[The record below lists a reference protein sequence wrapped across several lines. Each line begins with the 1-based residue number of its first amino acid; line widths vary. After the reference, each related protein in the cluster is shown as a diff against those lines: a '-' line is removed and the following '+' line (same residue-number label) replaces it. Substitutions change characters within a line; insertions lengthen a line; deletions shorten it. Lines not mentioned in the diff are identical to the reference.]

1 MRIDFAV
8 IATLD
13 EEFDAVKRIFQLQEK
28 DLKSERNFLYYY
40 KKIGDCGV
48 AFFKFTSQ
56 GNLNSSSQTT
66 QIIQNFNPRF
76 IIFVGIAGGF
86 KNRINIGDVAVS
98 DIVLYYPYQDR
109 SEKGAKPEL
118 IPTEPPSRKLKDL
131 ISHIK
136 DEWKNRIKTSRPDGI
151 PITETKVKRGLFLS
165 GEAVVNL
172 PEEKIKEVIPS
183 EYLKMEPIAI
193 DTEAGGVSMA
203 VYNVHGQTE
212 YIVIK
217 GISDYA
223 NVPESQEQRGLWK
236 NYASE
241 VAAAFTYELIV
252 KASELVKQEPYI
264 PKPQNVYLVFLSPL
278 SMVIEFKS
286 NAKVYRH
293 GYDVIVEADGVTY
306 NVGMDLTV
314 SRRTDERIAHLII
327 NREDN
332 RVYVK
337 DLGSTNGTYI
347 DGVKIEPYKSV
358 EVRPNSTITIGYY
371 TTARI
376 DYELVKGTE
385 KETKD
390 ICSIISTMLVSIDD
404 TLLCLAEQK
413 ISETKNKF
421 EGLRLALKEWLEP
434 CKLPKGICEAYR
446 EAYYVYMNIKDEK
459 FPSSIILNSFV
470 DKLKVLREAINIAR
484 SNC

>member
-28 DLKSERNFLYYY
+28 DLKFEKNFLYYY

-48 AFFKFTSQ
+48 AFFKFTSKR
-56 GNLNSSSQTT
+56 NLDPSSQTT
-66 QIIQNFNPRF
+66 QIIQNFSPKF
-76 IIFVGIAGGF
+76 IILVGIAGGF
-86 KNRINIGDVAVS
+86 VERISLGDVAVS
-98 DIVLYYPYQDR
+98 DNVIYYPSQNI
-109 SEKGAKPEL
+109 SEKGVEPR
-118 IPTEPPSRKLKDL
+118 PTTIEPPSKRLIDL
-131 ISHIK
+131 ISHIG
-136 DEWKNRIKTSRPDGI
+136 DEWKNRIKTNRPDGI

-172 PEEKIKEVIPS
+172 PKEKIKEVIH
-183 EYLKMEPIAI
+183 EAYLKMEPIAI
-193 DTEAGGVSMA
+193 ETEAGGVSKA

-217 GISDYA
+217 GISDHA

-252 KASELVKQEPYI
+252 KAAELVKQEPYI

-278 SMVIEFKS
+278 SMIVEFKS
-286 NAKVYRH
+286 NAKIYRH
-293 GYDVIVEADGVTY
+293 GYDVIVEADGITY

-314 SRRTDERIAHLII
+314 SRRTDQRIAHLII

-358 EVRPNSTITIGYY
+358 EVHPNSTITIGYY

-376 DYELVKGTE
+376 DYELVKGPE
-385 KETKD
+385 KEAKD
-390 ICSIISTMLVSIDD
+390 ICSIISTMLVSIDE

-413 ISETKNKF
+413 ISEAKNKF
-421 EGLRLALKEWLEP
+421 EGLRLAFKEWLES

-446 EAYYVYMNIKDEK
+446 EAYYVYMNIKDEVH
-459 FPSSIILNSFV
+459 PSSYILNSFV